1 MRIPTRLRRIRL
13 LAAAVSL
20 AMVFGIVAQTA
31 AQQDPKGHGAK
42 RKNMRLL
49 SHNDLQARSA
59 YQPIIH
65 QQGDRW
71 IAYVGHHAGE
81 ALNPLTGEV
90 EPNGVSILDVSNPK
104 RPKYLHHLAAD
115 AGGEEGAD
123 QAQMVRAC
131 DGSDLP
137 NGEPGKTYLLRS
149 AGDSAHEVWDVTDPS
164 GPELV
169 STPVSGLNGTHKSW
183 WECDTGIAY
192 LVSGVPGW
200 RTERMTQVFDLSD
213 PTNPEHIRDFGLVGQ
228 EPGSTG
234 PVPEELH
241 GPISLGNRV
250 YFGHGTSS
258 NGIIQIVDREKLL
271 TGPAEPTPENL
282 LFPQVSRLD
291 LSSLGGA
298 HTTFPVLGIPV
309 EDHADFTEA
318 STRDVIVTVNESL
331 SNECDESPQMVYI
344 TDITDETTPQVISNF
359 QVPESSGD
367 FCQRG
372 GRFGA
377 HSSNENMTEL
387 FYRKLVF
394 IAYFNAG
401 VRVVDIRDPFRLEE
415 VGFFIPATT
424 ENTEPR
430 GDKIAIQTNNVE
442 VDDRG
447 LVYIV
452 DRANTGLHILEL
464 TGRARQI
471 ANLP

>member
-1 MRIPTRLRRIRL
+1 
-13 LAAAVSL
+13 
-20 AMVFGIVAQTA
+20 
-31 AQQDPKGHGAK
+31 
-42 RKNMRLL
+42 MRLL

-65 QQGDRW
+65 QQGNRW

-90 EPNGVSILDVSNPK
+90 EPNGVSILDVSNPQK
-104 RPKYLHHLAAD
+104 PKYLHHLAGD
-115 AGGEEGAD
+115 AGGEEAD

-131 DGSDLP
+131 DGSELP
-137 NGEPGKTYLLRS
+137 NGDPSKTYVLRS
-149 AGDSAHEVWDVTDPS
+149 VGESAHEVWDVTDPS
-164 GPELV
+164 GPELE
-169 STPVSGLNGTHKSW
+169 STPVSGLMGTHKSW

-213 PTNPEHIRDFGLVGQ
+213 PANPVHIRNYGLVGQ

-258 NGIIQIVDREKLL
+258 NGIIQIVDRERLL

-309 EDHADFTEA
+309 KDHADFTEA
-318 STRDVIVTVNESL
+318 STRDVIVTVNESTGD
-331 SNECDESPQMVYI
+331 ECDESPQIVYI

-377 HSSNENMTEL
+377 HSSNENMTERY
-387 FYRKLVF
+387 YRKLVF

-401 VRVVDIRDPFRLEE
+401 VRVVDIRDPFRPEE
-415 VGFFIPATT
+415 VGFFIPKTT
-424 ENTEPR
+424 KNTEPID
-430 GDKIAIQTNNVE
+430 GKTAIQTNNVE

-471 ANLP
+471 ANQP